1 MSCVFDA
8 RLGLQMN
15 QIAAKKP
22 EADTELDDQ
31 EMDSSLDRTPPGI
44 QVIQADKYD
53 SEPQKL
59 AVADDDSGEG
69 GGELSDYPNTDYCEN
84 EEDSD
89 EDESINLDA
98 ANYGFDPLDKYLLRK
113 NKSSSPPNGTAKPID
128 MDYGNTKPE
137 PRDATDRLIVR
148 PKQEVWERRRGR
160 ILMEGFVEEPISNE
174 LDPFSEG
181 TDSPKC
187 FSRTKSLTDE
197 DLDELK
203 GCLDLGFGFNYE
215 EIPELCNTLPALEL
229 CYSISQRFQDEQQRT
244 PSSTTDT
251 GMSSSPVDACSNS
264 ASSCSQSPIAN
275 WKISSPGDCPE
286 QVKAR
291 LKFWAQA
298 VACTVRLCS

>member
-1 MSCVFDA
+1 MSCVFDT

-203 GCLDLGFGFNYE
+203 GAWIWVLV
-215 EIPELCNTLPALEL
+215 
-229 CYSISQRFQDEQQRT
+229 SITRRFQSSAT
-244 PSSTTDT
+244 PSLHWSCAILSAN
-251 GMSSSPVDACSNS
+251 GSRMSSRGPLLLPQILACLLLLLMHVPTVQAAAHSLPLLIGRSLAQVGCLSN
-264 ASSCSQSPIAN
+264 I
-275 WKISSPGDCPE
+275 ILT
-286 QVKAR
+286 
-291 LKFWAQA
+291 LK
-298 VACTVRLCS
+298 

>member
-1 MSCVFDA
+1 
-8 RLGLQMN
+8 MN
-15 QIAAKKP
+15 EIAANIP
-22 EADTELDDQ
+22 EAETQLDQQ
-31 EMDSSLDRTPPGI
+31 EMDSSLHSTSPGM

-59 AVADDDSGEG
+59 AVVDDDSGEG
-69 GGELSDYPNTDYCEN
+69 GGERLDCPNTYYSEN

-98 ANYGFDPLDKYLLRK
+98 ANYGFDPVHKYLLRK
-113 NKSSSPPNGTAKPID
+113 KMFQSSPNGTSKPID
-128 MDYGNTKPE
+128 IDYGSTKPE
-137 PRDATDRLIVR
+137 LRDAIDPVIVK
-148 PKQEVWERRRGR
+148 PKEEVWERKRGQ

-174 LDPFSEG
+174 SDPFSEG
-181 TDSPKC
+181 SDTPQC
-187 FSRTKSLTDE
+187 FSRTKSLTDD

-244 PSSTTDT
+244 PACTTDIA
-251 GMSSSPVDACSNS
+251 MSSAAADTCSNS

-275 WKISSPGDCPE
+275 WKISSPGDRPE